1 MGASRPPH
9 ACSAHRPPPAQR
21 PIAFGQYQRGQDCGD
36 SPSRA
41 GLRCIAA
48 PALGEHLFHLHAD
61 SRNRA
66 QVVDGGFSADYASA
80 SDFIGKFTCGKF
92 VARDGLDTTD
102 DSEFCNVRFD
112 RQVERA
118 SLQATRSSAADRLWS
133 RLDRS

>member
-1 MGASRPPH
+1 VSTY
-9 ACSAHRPPPAQR
+9 
-21 PIAFGQYQRGQDCGD
+21 FTYT
-36 SPSRA
+36 
-41 GLRCIAA
+41 
-48 PALGEHLFHLHAD
+48 AD

-80 SDFIGKFTCGKF
+80 SDFIGKFTCGKL
-92 VARDGLDTTD
+92 VAREGLDTTD